1 MFSKNCV
8 KFLFTVSKFS
18 KITKASVSN
27 SPTGSLYQTLVNVIL
42 KSDKTIEEK
51 AALLNDLQKESFL
64 QEKLTTMDIFFKDKV
79 KSMEN
84 EIQSKDEL
92 LKEKIT
98 SKDKDIEHL
107 TKEKERESLYKL
119 HYQQLLTI
127 RSVIEM
133 FEKSFGKQNH
143 LSRIENWKKYLEN
156 PENFKP
162 FEETGLTEDG
172 VSTQVDMLFK
182 SHSADIHFLKTVEG
196 FSLASKGFLTAE
208 QEKIVKI
215 LIGNSPWKHLIEIV

>member
-8 KFLFTVSKFS
+8 KFLLQFLNLAKLQKHQSL
-18 KITKASVSN
+18 

-51 AALLNDLQKESFL
+51 AALLNDLQKES
-64 QEKLTTMDIFFKDKV
+64 
-79 KSMEN
+79 
-84 EIQSKDEL
+84 L
-92 LKEKIT
+92 LKER
-98 SKDKDIEHL
+98 L
-107 TKEKERESLYKL
+107 LYKL

-127 RSVIEM
+127 RSVIKM

-143 LSRIENWKKYLEN
+143 LSRIENWKKYLANSEH
-156 PENFKP
+156 FKP
-162 FEETGLTEDG
+162 FEEIGLTEDG

-196 FSLASKGFLTAE
+196 FSLEPKGFLTAE

-215 LIGNSPWKHLIEIV
+215 LIGNSPWKHLIKIV

>member
-8 KFLFTVSKFS
+8 KFLFTVSKLS
-18 KITKASVSN
+18 KIKKASVSN

-51 AALLNDLQKESFL
+51 AALLNDLQKESL
-64 QEKLTTMDIFFKDKV
+64 LKEKV
-79 KSMEN
+79 KSMENEIQSKQN

-156 PENFKP
+156 PQHFKP

-182 SHSADIHFLKTVEG
+182 SHSADVHFLKTVEG
-196 FSLASKGFLTAE
+196 FSLVSKGFLTAE